1 MEDCLGMSA
10 LTKIEIQNW
19 LSEKHDGSREWLSA
33 KLGVSKG
40 TVDQWFCR
48 GFSESALASI
58 SMVME
63 LDHASTASASA
74 ATDSTALI
82 QFTSGEFER
91 IEEARAAVG
100 SPARPVFYRDAIIA
114 YVGEIE
120 EGRDDPGAVAT
131 D

>member
-1 MEDCLGMSA
+1 MNEET
-10 LTKIEIQNW
+10 LTKEMVTDW
-19 LSEKHDGSREWLSA
+19 LKKHGRSRAWLA
-33 KLGVSKG
+33 ERTGCEVG
-40 TVDQWFCR
+40 TVHAWFSTR
-48 GFSESALASI
+48 GLSPTAVAAIRVLMEMDELAGGI
-58 SMVME
+58 
-63 LDHASTASASA
+63 T
-74 ATDSTALI
+74 TDETALI

-91 IEEARAAVG
+91 IEAARAAVG